1 MTLLSIGRVART
13 IRANSN
19 EEGRVSCGE
28 VVEIM
33 HRNLTEVGGLDE
45 LLDDRGKTHGR
56 WRDNARIAQSMKEL
70 WRREDG
76 WKRLSEGQRECLE
89 MIAHKIA
96 RVLAGDPNHIDHWA
110 DIGGYAE
117 LVVRELNG

>member
-1 MTLLSIGRVART
+1 
-13 IRANSN
+13 
-19 EEGRVSCGE
+19 
-28 VVEIM
+28 M